1 MICTGGARKFGQHAA
16 PKLRQPQSTVL
27 GSNTKAFR
35 FSLTANG
42 TGRSFTVLG
51 SNTMTYEIA
60 YMSAWMDVFVLVF
73 WNSAIFFFVL
83 FGKLTYV
90 NLRPTTWPCT
100 YSKTTHTCDVMQ
112 MGLSFGHAT
121 TILLEALAMVTSVFL
136 PNLPFLKKLEKGGR
150 AVLLYRTRCFIRGKI
165 LD

>member
-42 TGRSFTVLG
+42 TGRAFTVLG

-60 YMSAWMDVFVLVF
+60 YISAWIDVFVFVF
-73 WNSAIFFFVL
+73 WNSAIFFFGL
-83 FGKLTYV
+83 AFENCHV
-90 NLRPTTWPCT
+90 NWRPTT
-100 YSKTTHTCDVMQ
+100 
-112 MGLSFGHAT
+112 
-121 TILLEALAMVTSVFL
+121 
-136 PNLPFLKKLEKGGR
+136 
-150 AVLLYRTRCFIRGKI
+150 
-165 LD
+165 

>member
-1 MICTGGARKFGQHAA
+1 MIICTGEQERR
-16 PKLRQPQSTVL
+16 LRWSANWSACSTYGNHRHV
-27 GSNTKAFR
+27 AFR
-35 FSLTANG
+35 FSLTPSG
-42 TGRSFTVLG
+42 TGRAFTVLG

-100 YSKTTHTCDVMQ
+100 YSNTTHTCDVMQ
-112 MGLSFGHAT
+112 MDLSFGHAR
-121 TILLEALAMVTSVFL
+121 TILLEPLASLTIWW
-136 PNLPFLKKLEKGGR
+136 LPFSFQICLFFLSFFRKR
-150 AVLLYRTRCFIRGKI
+150 RRRCTTI
-165 LD
+165 